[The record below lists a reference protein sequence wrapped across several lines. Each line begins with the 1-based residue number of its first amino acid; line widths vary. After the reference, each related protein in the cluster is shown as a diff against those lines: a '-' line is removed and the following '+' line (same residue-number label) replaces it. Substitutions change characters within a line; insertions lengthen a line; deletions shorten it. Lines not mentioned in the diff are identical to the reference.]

1 MVLLDASMETQH
13 VEMVEVYRNADTS
26 IRTEL
31 LRELSRTV
39 EREVQRRNAAHDAGP
54 ENASQS
60 IQVVSTGSGQ
70 NVSKPII
77 SFPAIPRRVALG
89 PSLHALQE
97 WEGHVL
103 EIRLTDFLA
112 RLVDLIASASHAGE
126 EAVIPRA
133 ELSDED
139 NARMRK
145 GSIFRWVIGYERS
158 PAGTKK
164 RVSQIV
170 FRDLPVVTR
179 SDLAHS
185 EAWAQDMARSDR
197 SIRDKYG
204 IASEKRRV

>member
-1 MVLLDASMETQH
+1 MVLLDTSMETLH
-13 VEMVEVYRNADTS
+13 GDAGEDYRNADTS
-26 IRTEL
+26 ITADL
-31 LRELSRTV
+31 LHGLSRTV
-39 EREVQRRNAAHDAGP
+39 EREIQRRNAAHNAGSESAGQP
-54 ENASQS
+54 
-60 IQVVSTGSGQ
+60 IGTVSTGSGQ
-70 NVSKPII
+70 NASKPIV
-77 SFPAIPRRVALG
+77 SFPAIPIRAALG

-103 EIRLTDFLA
+103 EVRKHDFLA
-112 RLVDLIASASHAGE
+112 RLVDLTTSACHAGE
-126 EAVIPRA
+126 EAEIPRA

-179 SDLAHS
+179 NDLHRS
-185 EAWAQDMARSDR
+185 EVWARDMVRSL
-197 SIRDKYG
+197 SP
-204 IASEKRRV
+204 